1 MRQYIFGA
9 RNKIHIINLEHTVPA
24 LNDALNFVNNLAS
37 KKNKVL
43 FVGTKRAA
51 SNIIREQAQRAGQ
64 PYVDHRWLGGM
75 LTNWKTL
82 RQSINRL
89 KDLQT
94 QSQDGTFAKLTKREA
109 LERTREMEKLERAL
123 GGVKNM
129 GGLPDALFVI
139 DVDHEAIAIKEAK
152 NLGIPVK
159 NMLNHKQMHKL
170 KLKKLKKLLR
180 LNAFDEIDM
189 TAVTAS
195 MVKELRDRTGLAMM
209 ECKKALTEA
218 NGDIELAIDNLRKSG
233 QAKAAKKAGNIA
245 ADGAITIAQ
254 DGNKALL
261 LEVNC
266 QTDFVAKDENFAGF
280 SAQVAAAAL
289 AAGETD
295 AAKIAELKLED
306 GATVEEARIALVQKI
321 GENIQVRRAQIIEG
335 ENLAVYKH
343 GLKIGVVVSYT
354 GDAAT
359 GKGIAMHVAAFNPV
373 AISAEGVSA
382 ELIAKEKEIAEAKAI
397 ESGKPANI
405 VEKMVTGSV
414 EKYLNEVA
422 LDRQMY
428 VIDNDKKVAD
438 VLKATGTTVVQFA
451 RFEVGEGIEK
461 KAELSFAE
469 EVAAAQAAA
478 K

>member
-1 MRQYIFGA
+1 
-9 RNKIHIINLEHTVPA
+9 
-24 LNDALNFVNNLAS
+24 
-37 KKNKVL
+37 
-43 FVGTKRAA
+43 
-51 SNIIREQAQRAGQ
+51 
-64 PYVDHRWLGGM
+64 
-75 LTNWKTL
+75 
-82 RQSINRL
+82 
-89 KDLQT
+89 
-94 QSQDGTFAKLTKREA
+94 
-109 LERTREMEKLERAL
+109 
-123 GGVKNM
+123 
-129 GGLPDALFVI
+129 
-139 DVDHEAIAIKEAK
+139 
-152 NLGIPVK
+152 
-159 NMLNHKQMHKL
+159 
-170 KLKKLKKLLR
+170 
-180 LNAFDEIDM
+180 M

-254 DGNKALL
+254 EGNKAIL

-280 SAQVAAAAL
+280 SAKVAAVAL
-289 AAGETD
+289 AANETD

-306 GATVEEARIALVQKI
+306 GQTVEEARIALVQKI
-321 GENIQVRRAQIIEG
+321 GENIQVRRAQIVEG

-343 GLKIGVVVSYT
+343 GLKIGVVVAYT
-354 GDAAT
+354 GDADT

-373 AISAEGVSA
+373 AVSA
-382 ELIAKEKEIAEAKAI
+382 EQVPAELVAKEKEIAEAKAI

-405 VEKMVTGSV
+405 VEKMVSGSV
-414 EKYLNEVA
+414 EKYLNEVV
-422 LDRQMY
+422 LERQMY

-438 VLKATGTTVVQFA
+438 VLKATGTTVANFV